1 MSKELKTG
9 IVSVIIIALFIWGYN
24 FLKGQNIFNPG
35 SRYFYVEFDN
45 ISGLNEASI
54 VTINGL
60 KVGEISKITLNN
72 NQEKRGQLIV
82 RFTIENKFR
91 FGKNSTAK
99 IYSAGLMGGQNLSII
114 PDYSGVEAVS
124 GDYLQGKVEKDLL
137 SSLNDKLTPK
147 ITHTMEGVDSLV
159 TGFNQIL
166 DLKSRESLN
175 RSILNFEK
183 ITVDTKNSLA
193 LLNSVLKNSKE
204 NIESSAK
211 NAKKITENFSKIS
224 ENLANSNL
232 SKTVKKL
239 ETTLTNVNIVLT
251 DIKQG
256 NGTLGKLMKDETMYT
271 NLTNASKELEELLRE
286 IKLNPKRFVHFS
298 LFGKKSEPYTNN
310 SKDIKTN

>member
-1 MSKELKTG
+1 LTG

-124 GDYLQGKVEKDLL
+124 GDYLQGKVEKDIL